1 MPTSSLTHDSFTIER
16 RYAASPARVFA
27 AFADAGRKARWFAC
41 DGDWVVHEH
50 VQDVRE
56 GGRELWRVGPVGGPE
71 HRNDTVYFD
80 VVPDARLVWSYAMS
94 VGGRRI
100 SVSLA
105 TLELHADGAGTR
117 LVLTEHGAYL
127 DGHDGAADRERG
139 TRVGLDN
146 LEAYLDAGAP
156 AEV

>member
-1 MPTSSLTHDSFTIER
+1 MTTHSLSHGSFSIER
-16 RYAASPARVFA
+16 RYDASPARVFA
-27 AFADAGRKARWFAC
+27 AFADPARKARWFAC

-50 VQDVRE
+50 VQDVRD

-80 VVPDARLVWSYAMS
+80 VVPGARLVWSYAMS

-105 TLELHADGAGTR
+105 TVELHPDGDGTR
-117 LVLTEHGAYL
+117 FVLTEHGAYL
-127 DGHDGAADRERG
+127 DGYDGAVDRERG
-139 TRVGLDN
+139 TRIGLDN
-146 LEAYLDAGAP
+146 LEAYLNAGAP
-156 AEV
+156 AQV